1 MRPLLVFYFLAAA
14 CSAQTLDLK
23 PLDRLA
29 SKSSDTVDVHLDG
42 SLLKLAAG
50 FLSSGKADE
59 AQVKKLVEGLTGVY
73 VKSFEFSKAGEVTDA
88 DLDAIRAQLK
98 PPAWSRIVS
107 FKSQKDGESSEVY
120 LRAADTGRV
129 GGLAVISVEPRELT
143 VVEVLG
149 TISLSD
155 LGALSSITGLPDL
168 KTRPGRKEEE

>member
-1 MRPLLVFYFLAAA
+1 
-14 CSAQTLDLK
+14 
-23 PLDRLA
+23 
-29 SKSSDTVDVHLDG
+29 
-42 SLLKLAAG
+42 
-50 FLSSGKADE
+50 
-59 AQVKKLVEGLTGVY
+59 VKKLVEGLTGVY